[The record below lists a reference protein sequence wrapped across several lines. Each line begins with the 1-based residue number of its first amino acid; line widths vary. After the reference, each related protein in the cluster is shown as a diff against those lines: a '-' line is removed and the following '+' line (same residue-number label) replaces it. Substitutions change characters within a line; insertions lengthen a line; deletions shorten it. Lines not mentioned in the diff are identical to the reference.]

1 MAGTELESNLAS
13 EESSGQD
20 VKESQGTPGRE
31 RKWRVGSRLEARY
44 WTISKKIPTIL
55 VAAILSGFVCK
66 FSIVNLVSQLFTV

>member
-44 WTISKKIPTIL
+44 WTISKKYL
-55 VAAILSGFVCK
+55 RYLLSQFFPVLFVN
-66 FSIVNLVSQLFTV
+66 FQLLT

>member
-1 MAGTELESNLAS
+1 MVGEVPFMPPLLEEESNLAS

-44 WTISKKIPTIL
+44 WTILKKIRTIL
-55 VAAILSGFVCK
+55 VVAIFTLWV
-66 FSIVNLVSQLFTV
+66 VNFQLLT